1 MPIRVR
7 PNPTEC
13 VRARV
18 LAGYSVPQAAAR
30 LEKTATH
37 LKNIEN
43 GRSGASPAVL
53 KAMADLYGVPM
64 ERLVTFEA
72 DGDAA

>member
-1 MPIRVR
+1 MPMRVR
-7 PNPTEC
+7 PNPNEC

-18 LAGYSVPQAAAR
+18 LAGFSVPQAAALLR
-30 LEKTATH
+30 KTPTH
-37 LKNIEN
+37 INNIEN

-64 ERLVTFEA
+64 ETLITFVD
-72 DGDAA
+72 DGVAA